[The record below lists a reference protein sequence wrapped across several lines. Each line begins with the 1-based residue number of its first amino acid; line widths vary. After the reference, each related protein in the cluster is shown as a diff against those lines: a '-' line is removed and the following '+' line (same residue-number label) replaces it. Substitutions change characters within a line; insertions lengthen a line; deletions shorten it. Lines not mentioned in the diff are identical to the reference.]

1 LSQIQNH
8 TREAQNITSSHH
20 DLIKRILKETDQSI
34 RGKRK
39 IMHSDTINLVIREDY
54 RGKMYYEILE
64 WCNYNIRRRK
74 YIVMNEHFKF

>member
-8 TREAQNITSSHH
+8 TKVAQNIISSHH

-39 IMHSDTINLVIREDY
+39 ITYSDIIDLVIREDY
-54 RGKMYYEILE
+54 RGKMYKEIL
-64 WCNYNIRRRK
+64 
-74 YIVMNEHFKF
+74 